1 MSLFGSIQNA
11 VGALRAS
18 QIGLQVV
25 GQNIAN
31 ANTPGYIREEVNYVP
46 AATQRIGGI
55 LLGLGVKVAGVV
67 QKIDTLL
74 EQRLRS
80 ATSDRANAEGVEQTF
95 QQLEGL
101 IGELGDTDLSTS
113 MNNFFSSI
121 NEVLNQPESLS
132 IRNLAVLKGKTLAQD
147 INRLAQ
153 RVGELR
159 TDVNRRVGS
168 AVDNINR
175 LTSQI
180 RDLNIRIAQMEG
192 GDTSNSDAVGL
203 RDQRH
208 KALLELA
215 SLIDIRAEE
224 QDNGTVTVFTGGDY
238 LVFQGQSRDVKAV
251 QLTDRGIA
259 TTEIRLVETDAPLQS
274 TSGEL
279 AGLIEARD
287 GVLGGFLDSLNDFA
301 GTLAFEFNKVY
312 SQGQGI
318 NGFQELKS
326 EFGVVSQGA
335 ALDEAGLEFSPVN
348 GSFQVQILNRKTG
361 LTKTTDIVVDL
372 NGLDHDT
379 TMTDLAAA
387 LNAIDGMSASVTVDG
402 RLSLKSD
409 SSDQEIAF
417 ANDTSGIL
425 AALGMNTFFSGTD
438 ALSIGINQYV
448 TTDPGKF
455 AASRG
460 GVGED
465 TDNAIELASFLDRP
479 LSSQFGAS
487 IGELYGQLTGAVTQ
501 SSAEATSAAE
511 GFRVYETA
519 LNGQSLA
526 TSGVSLDEEAIK
538 MMSYQRA
545 YQASAR
551 YISTLNELLDVLIN
565 L

>member
-402 RLSLKSD
+402 RLSLNSD